1 MQQDSAIENKT
12 CVVELQNTDTESNL
26 LPNILLGTTMDKETM
41 EIDKDKESL
50 DNEESKNKSVG
61 DLFSGIKFVIW
72 ILNVFLKS
80 VT

>member
-1 MQQDSAIENKT
+1 MQQDSAMENET
-12 CVVELQNTDTESNL
+12 FVVELQNIDTESNL
-26 LPNILLGTTMDKETM
+26 SPNILVDTTMDKETM

-50 DNEESKNKSVG
+50 DNEKSKNKSFANIF
-61 DLFSGIKFVIW
+61 LGIKFFIW